1 MRFLIKYG
9 PNRRL
14 QGNRMSM
21 ISARIERLP
30 FARFHKHLLLM
41 GGLGYMF
48 DAMDAA
54 VLAFILPVLRTEW
67 GLSSVQIGLLG
78 SSTFIGFF
86 FGALLAGTLGDLIGR
101 RAVMMW
107 ALALYCVASLVS
119 AWVDSWPPFFVARV
133 VAGMGTGAESAIIAP
148 YLAEFVARRFRGSFT
163 GALAGFFSFGF
174 VAAALLGYFIVPAH
188 ASGWRI
194 VLVITALPV
203 VMLLWWRRA
212 LPESPR
218 WLESRGCEQEAGV
231 ILDRIEADFT
241 RRGHALAEPRPEPA
255 EPARGGGSLRENFA
269 LLVTGRQ
276 ARITFMTW
284 IMWLSI
290 TFSYYSFFVWI
301 PGLLVESGM
310 SITKSFSYSLAMY
323 CAQVPG
329 YFSAAWLNEKIGR
342 QATIASYML
351 LGGASALGL
360 ALSHSDGQIMLAG
373 VLMSFFMNGTYA
385 GVYAYTAEVF
395 PTAVRTT
402 GAGLASA
409 IGRVGAIVSPIL
421 VGYLYP
427 NFGFLGVF
435 GTTTVTLLLGALV
448 VVLMGVPT
456 RGRSLEEIA
465 AGGVK

>member
-1 MRFLIKYG
+1 
-9 PNRRL
+9 
-14 QGNRMSM
+14 
-21 ISARIERLP
+21 
-30 FARFHKHLLLM
+30 
-41 GGLGYMF
+41 
-48 DAMDAA
+48 
-54 VLAFILPVLRTEW
+54 
-67 GLSSVQIGLLG
+67 
-78 SSTFIGFF
+78 
-86 FGALLAGTLGDLIGR
+86 
-101 RAVMMW
+101 
-107 ALALYCVASLVS
+107 
-119 AWVDSWPPFFVARV
+119 
-133 VAGMGTGAESAIIAP
+133 
-148 YLAEFVARRFRGSFT
+148 
-163 GALAGFFSFGF
+163 
-174 VAAALLGYFIVPAH
+174 VAAALLGYFIVPTH
-188 ASGWRI
+188 ASGWRV

-218 WLESRGCEQEAGV
+218 WLESRGRAQEASA
-231 ILDRIEADFT
+231 ILDRIESDFA

-255 EPARGGGSLRENFA
+255 EAVRGGGSLRENFA
-269 LLVTGRQ
+269 LLVSGRQ

-329 YFSAAWLNEKIGR
+329 YFSAAWFNEKIGR
-342 QATIASYML
+342 QATIATYML

-421 VGYLYP
+421 VGFLYP

>member
-1 MRFLIKYG
+1 
-9 PNRRL
+9 
-14 QGNRMSM
+14 MSM

-30 FARFHKHLLLM
+30 FARFHVHLLLM
-41 GGLGYMF
+41 GGLGYLF

-54 VLAFILPVLRTEW
+54 VLAFILPVLRTAWSLTNVET
-67 GLSSVQIGLLG
+67 GVLG
-78 SSTFIGFF
+78 SSTFVGYL

-101 RAVMMW
+101 RAVMMS
-107 ALALYCVASLVS
+107 ALALYCAASLVS
-119 AWVDSWPPFFVARV
+119 AAVDSWPAFFAARV

-148 YLAEFVARRFRGSFT
+148 YLAEFVARRYRGAFT

-174 VAAALLGYFIVPAH
+174 VAAALLGYFIVPAYEN
-188 ASGWRI
+188 GWRI
-194 VLVITALPV
+194 VLVITAVPV
-203 VMLLWWRRA
+203 VMLLWWRRS

-218 WLESRGCEQEAGV
+218 WLESRGRETEASAV
-231 ILDRIEADFT
+231 LDRIEASFA
-241 RRGHALAEPRPEPA
+241 REGRVLPAPVA
-255 EPARGGGSLRENFA
+255 EPALPAVSSGTLLGNFA
-269 LLVTGRQ
+269 ALLAGRQ
-276 ARITFMTW
+276 ARITTMTW

-301 PGLLVESGM
+301 PGLLVQNGM
-310 SITKSFSYSLAMY
+310 SITKSFGYSLAMY

-329 YFSAAWLNEKIGR
+329 YFTAAFFNERIGR

-351 LGGASALGL
+351 LGGVSALGL
-360 ALSHSDGQIMLAG
+360 AFAKSDGEIMTAG
-373 VLMSFFMNGTYA
+373 LLLSFFMNGTYA

-395 PTAVRTT
+395 PTAIRTT

-409 IGRVGAIVSPIL
+409 IGRIGAIAAPIL

-427 NFGFLGVF
+427 NFGFAGVF
-435 GTTTVTLLLGALV
+435 GVTTSVLLIGALT

-465 AGGVK
+465 SKTA